1 MATVAFLVR
10 GDAPD
15 VALGPAVAEQLAR
28 LGVTNVAL
36 FRDRETVCVV
46 LEGWAFDASASTEA
60 AAAAIGNG
68 IGLQILRPVM
78 QTALR
83 AGAQKET

>member
-1 MATVAFLVR
+1 MATVAFLVH
-10 GDAPD
+10 GDAPE
-15 VALGPAVAEQLAR
+15 VALGPAVADQLAR

-46 LEGWAFDASASTEA
+46 LEGWAFDPSASAEA
-60 AAAAIGNG
+60 AAAAIGSG
-68 IGLQILRPVM
+68 MSLRTLRPIM

-83 AGAQKET
+83 ATTEET